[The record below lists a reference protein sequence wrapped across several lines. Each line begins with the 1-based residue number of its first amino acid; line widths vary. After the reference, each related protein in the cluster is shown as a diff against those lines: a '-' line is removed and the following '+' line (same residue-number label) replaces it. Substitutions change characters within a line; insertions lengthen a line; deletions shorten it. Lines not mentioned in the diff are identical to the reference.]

1 MTILAT
7 SRRVLSTGHL
17 RVQPRNAV
25 CQARWESKAVEG
37 VKTVRDTALPS
48 MRQNK
53 QAESTDRQTVRPLVQ
68 VSRGAQNAQT
78 QADKTPWLSE
88 AEEAKLDTM
97 RDAQS
102 EIRGVLDTVLR
113 QFSAP
118 IRYAFAYGSGVY
130 KQSGYGASKP
140 MVDLIFGVSHP
151 DHWHALNI
159 AQHRNHYSF
168 MGTLGANAVSF
179 VQDRMGAGVYYNPF
193 IEINGVVVKYGVVSM
208 STLSSDLLNWDSLYL
223 AGRMHKPTLTLRRDP
238 LMRISKQVNLT
249 HAVRAAL
256 LMLPKTFTTEEL
268 FVCIASLSFT
278 GDIRMRIGGENPR
291 KVQNI
296 VEAQL
301 PLFKSRYTSIIEGL
315 PNLEYIGQNLLQQ
328 NMAPTERASML
339 RKMPNNF
346 YDRLLK
352 QGRKAGIR
360 LPPGF
365 GAERVNTERL
375 VEVDNIGQIA
385 TKAVESIVAWPA
397 LTQSLKGVLSSG
409 LTKSVSY
416 MRAKNNKY
424 RNN

>member
-1 MTILAT
+1 
-7 SRRVLSTGHL
+7 
-17 RVQPRNAV
+17 
-25 CQARWESKAVEG
+25 
-37 VKTVRDTALPS
+37 
-48 MRQNK
+48 
-53 QAESTDRQTVRPLVQ
+53 
-68 VSRGAQNAQT
+68 
-78 QADKTPWLSE
+78 
-88 AEEAKLDTM
+88 
-97 RDAQS
+97 
-102 EIRGVLDTVLR
+102 
-113 QFSAP
+113 
-118 IRYAFAYGSGVY
+118 
-130 KQSGYGASKP
+130 
-140 MVDLIFGVSHP
+140 
-151 DHWHALNI
+151 
-159 AQHRNHYSF
+159 
-168 MGTLGANAVSF
+168 
-179 VQDRMGAGVYYNPF
+179 
-193 IEINGVVVKYGVVSM
+193 
-208 STLSSDLLNWDSLYL
+208 
-223 AGRMHKPTLTLRRDP
+223 MHKPTLTLRRDP